1 MSIRPTLTPFALL
14 LATAFAGCSSD
25 SNGSADGAVS
35 ANAQTAAEPKI
46 EAYRRWS
53 THIGQGGGPTG
64 AADFEALARNGYK
77 HVLTVDGAVP
87 DIETAKRYGLSY
99 IHVPIGY
106 DGVTR
111 DEAVAIVKA
120 VKDADGPIYVHCH
133 HGLHRGP
140 AAVAMARI
148 ALEGIPTETAV
159 KDLEASGCKYDGLFR
174 DVKALVPPT
183 DSELAKVG
191 DLPEAVIPS
200 GMRDSMTHIDDRW
213 DSIQFVKK
221 LGYKPSAE
229 HPDIDP
235 AHEVGMLENLLR
247 NFAEMPDSQA
257 LGPEFIAMAEA
268 SRAAAAKLEATIR
281 AGDPVASEAAFK
293 ALKDSCSQCHKKH
306 RD

>member
-1 MSIRPTLTPFALL
+1 MTTRWSPAPCVLL
-14 LATAFAGCSSD
+14 LATAVFGCSSGKD
-25 SNGSADGAVS
+25 GSSDGVVANTEPAAV
-35 ANAQTAAEPKI
+35 PKI

-53 THIGQGGGPTG
+53 DHIGQGGGPTG
-64 AADFEALARNGYK
+64 AEDFEALARAGYK

-87 DIETAKRYGLSY
+87 DVETAKRYGLSY

-140 AAVAMARI
+140 AAAAMARI
-148 ALEGIPTETAV
+148 ALEGVPTDKAV
-159 KDLEASGCKYDGLFR
+159 KDLEASGCKYEGLFR
-174 DVKALVPPT
+174 DVNAFKPPT
-183 DSELAKVG
+183 AEELAKVG
-191 DLPEAVIPS
+191 DLPEAVVPS

-221 LGYKPSAE
+221 LGYKPSAD

-247 NFAEMPDSQA
+247 NLAEQPDAKA
-257 LGPEFIAMAEA
+257 LGPEFVAMAEA
-268 SRAAAAKLEATIR
+268 SRAAAANLEAKVR
-281 AGDPVASEAAFK
+281 AGDPVAAEDAFK
-293 ALKDSCSQCHKKH
+293 ALKDSCSKCHKKY